1 MTKKY
6 NKQYFALSNNDNNQ
20 IVFVC
25 YTTNT
30 KNGFCHT
37 VQTLNNSIY
46 GNKIITD
53 TKSSYLNRTW
63 EAYDYEST
71 LKRACKKLG
80 QDYYKNAFINKNI
93 CRTY

>member
-1 MTKKY
+1 MATKKY
-6 NKQYFALSNNDNNQ
+6 NQQFFTLQENNNT
-20 IVFVC
+20 IVFHC

-37 VQTLNNSIY
+37 VKSLDSSLY
-46 GNKIITD
+46 GAKLTSD

-63 EAYDYEST
+63 ERYDYEST

-80 QDYYKNAFINKNI
+80 ANINNI
-93 CRTY
+93 VRTY

>member
-1 MTKKY
+1 MAKKY
-6 NKQYFALSNNDNNQ
+6 NKQYFVLSNNDNSQ
-20 IVFVC
+20 IVFFC

-53 TKSSYLNRTW
+53 TKSPYLNRTW

-80 QDYYKNAFINKNI
+80 QNYYKNAFINKNI
-93 CRTY
+93 NRTY